1 MSVLAELAPKRG
13 FHPSLRVVV
22 DPAPAPFPLCSL
34 YALISVPPAF
44 ILDRFQLARLHSE
57 GKLGLAGGVVDVVGE
72 GDLEGGVWKAERAA
86 ALIQLVSNG
95 STTALD
101 RIELTVPL
109 HTRYQNPAKAK
120 SERTS
125 RVSVAMNQ
133 PRAFWAC
140 PRGQSFSQS
149 VRSTGQNGC

>member
-34 YALISVPPAF
+34 YAFISVPPAF

-125 RVSVAMNQ
+125 RVSVAMDQ

-149 VRSTGQNGC
+149 MRSTGQNGC